1 MKKKHYVEFEK
12 NYEKISNNV
21 NEALDIVS
29 SINLAMTTDPNA
41 LIRGIDYLR
50 MVFGPLE
57 EYKSIENIESVLD
70 VKKVLKYDGE

>member
-1 MKKKHYVEFEK
+1 M
-12 NYEKISNNV
+12 
-21 NEALDIVS
+21 S

-41 LIRGIDYLR
+41 LIRGIEYLR